1 MLWTTR
7 MPISGNRLDRESY
20 ESAASRA
27 ATQELQFDPKTR
39 SQYVR
44 AMVARVLE
52 YRRERKSDDEI
63 KERLP
68 EFAKEYKHLF
78 EMLTAPE
85 GFDQR
90 NLDIM
95 LAMLDRMGA
104 GALSQHEASV
114 IVGKRLF
121 DQYGKK

>member
-1 MLWTTR
+1 M
-7 MPISGNRLDRESY
+7 SGNRLDRESY
-20 ESAASRA
+20 ETAAARA
-27 ATQELQFDPKTR
+27 ATQGLQFDPKER
-39 SQYVR
+39 SRYVR

-52 YRRERKSDDEI
+52 YRRERKTPDEI

-68 EFAKEYKHLF
+68 EFTEQYKNLF
-78 EMLTAPE
+78 EMITAPE

-95 LAMLDRMGA
+95 LAMLDRMGS
-104 GALSQHEASV
+104 GGLSQHEASV

-121 DQYGKK
+121 EQYGAKK

>member
-1 MLWTTR
+1 

-20 ESAASRA
+20 ETAAARA
-27 ATQELQFDPKTR
+27 AQQGIQFDPKER

-52 YRRERKSDDEI
+52 YRRERKTPDEI

-68 EFAKEYKHLF
+68 EFVEGYKHLF
-78 EMLTAPE
+78 EMITAPE

-95 LAMLDRMGA
+95 LAMLDRMGS
-104 GALSQHEASV
+104 GGLSQHEASV

-121 DQYGKK
+121 EQYGTKK

>member
-1 MLWTTR
+1 

-20 ESAASRA
+20 ESAVARA
-27 ATQELQFDPKTR
+27 AQEQIQFDPKER
-39 SQYVR
+39 SKYVR

-52 YRRERKSDDEI
+52 YRRERKSVDEI

-68 EFAKEYKHLF
+68 EFAEDYKHLF
-78 EMLTAPE
+78 EMITAPE

-95 LAMLDRMGA
+95 LAMLDRMGS
-104 GALSQHEASV
+104 GVVSQHEASV

-121 DQYGKK
+121 EQYGAKK